1 MAFLM
6 TSPKCYS
13 LGGLG
18 GGTFLNPEILVL
30 HPVATLEQA
39 LPRCE
44 LRRRRTLPR
53 ILAGSSQTWVP
64 SRGPFGQGPRLQDE
78 HLETSDAS
86 SGRPV
91 LRPAVEG
98 ERTLPHS
105 EHHVRREA
113 PGTHADS
120 VQARTSPRA
129 PSGRSCSLYVEHL
142 EAYYLSPETPAS
154 LPAAWMES
162 TLPYYQHLY
171 WRGAPGAP
179 VDFSRE
185 CLRTKL
191 LATRWAS

>member
-1 MAFLM
+1 MARRQRGSRSYPSVSSAAAEPCPASWLNHCRRGSPQGVPLDKALGRK
-6 TSPKCYS
+6 TS
-13 LGGLG
+13 
-18 GGTFLNPEILVL
+18 ILR
-30 HPVATLEQA
+30 H
-39 LPRCE
+39 
-44 LRRRRTLPR
+44 R
-53 ILAGSSQTWVP
+53 IQVT
-64 SRGPFGQGPRLQDE
+64 
-78 HLETSDAS
+78 
-86 SGRPV
+86 PV
-91 LRPAVEG
+91 LRRAIEG
-98 ERTLPHS
+98 EKTLPHS
-105 EHHVRREA
+105 EHHLRREA